1 MAGMHS
7 VAQFHLT
14 TQPINGSCVYASSGC
29 ESTRQLAR
37 GISRHQADVANACD
51 TRSYALPSQQLD
63 PCWESHRVGVPE
75 AALDVSLLGDEGH
88 RREAVAGLRAHANQD
103 EGPSSGQRLHAS
115 LRNTAGLV
123 PRMRLCELGP
133 AVDRGYTHT
142 VEDPNDSAGWHLP

>member
-1 MAGMHS
+1 MHHQAVRAQDS
-7 VAQFHLT
+7 WLVASPGTKQTWQMHAT
-14 TQPINGSCVYASSGC
+14 RGHMHCQASSLTPAG
-29 ESTRQLAR
+29 SPT
-37 GISRHQADVANACD
+37 
-51 TRSYALPSQQLD
+51 
-63 PCWESHRVGVPE
+63 RVGVPE

-115 LRNTAGLV
+115 LCNTAGLV